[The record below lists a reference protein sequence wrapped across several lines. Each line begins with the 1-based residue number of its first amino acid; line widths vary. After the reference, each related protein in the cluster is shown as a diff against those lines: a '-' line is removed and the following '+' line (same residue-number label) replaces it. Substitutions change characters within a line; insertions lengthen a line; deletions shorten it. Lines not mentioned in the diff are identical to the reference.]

1 MGSVLRSKFT
11 LEAWKEKTVY
21 KIIARELL
29 PKSAFG
35 AAVSR
40 MESTSLTSD
49 PPTEMLL
56 LGLEL
61 PPVETPCHVTK
72 QVLSCQGCWLLWIFM
87 AGWLLTLLPPSKRKA
102 ISALVGLES
111 IFVTPGFWVWFKTA
125 KSWVLLSKTSTS
137 DDEVPVLFFLFS
149 FFKILLQ
156 LPPSTSSMPKKW
168 WHP

>member
-1 MGSVLRSKFT
+1 MLRSKFT

-21 KIIARELL
+21 KIIAWELL

-61 PPVETPCHVTK
+61 PQVETPCHITK
-72 QVLSCQGCWLLWIFM
+72 QALSCQGCWLFWIFR
-87 AGWLLTLLPPSKRKA
+87 GWLFTLLPPSKRKA
-102 ISALVGLES
+102 ISALVALES
-111 IFVTPGFWVWFKTA
+111 IFVTPGF
-125 KSWVLLSKTSTS
+125 
-137 DDEVPVLFFLFS
+137 
-149 FFKILLQ
+149 
-156 LPPSTSSMPKKW
+156 
-168 WHP
+168 

>member
-56 LGLEL
+56 FGLEL
-61 PPVETPCHVTK
+61 PRKLLHVIL
-72 QVLSCQGCWLLWIFM
+72 QSRRCW
-87 AGWLLTLLPPSKRKA
+87 ARA
-102 ISALVGLES
+102 VGLFGS
-111 IFVTPGFWVWFKTA
+111 
-125 KSWVLLSKTSTS
+125 L
-137 DDEVPVLFFLFS
+137 
-149 FFKILLQ
+149 
-156 LPPSTSSMPKKW
+156 
-168 WHP
+168 

>member
-11 LEAWKEKTVY
+11 LESWKDKSVY

-61 PPVETPCHVTK
+61 PQVETPCHITE
-72 QVLSCQGCWLLWIFM
+72 QALLGQGCWLFWISM
-87 AGWLLTLLPPSKRKA
+87 TGWLFTLLPPSKRMA

-111 IFVTPGFWVWFKTA
+111 IFVTPGF
-125 KSWVLLSKTSTS
+125 
-137 DDEVPVLFFLFS
+137 
-149 FFKILLQ
+149 
-156 LPPSTSSMPKKW
+156 
-168 WHP
+168 

>member
-111 IFVTPGFWVWFKTA
+111 IFVTPGF
-125 KSWVLLSKTSTS
+125 
-137 DDEVPVLFFLFS
+137 
-149 FFKILLQ
+149 
-156 LPPSTSSMPKKW
+156 
-168 WHP
+168 